1 MNAISLIVLAF
12 AMSTDAF
19 AAAISKG
26 AALHKPRLREAL
38 RTGVIFGV
46 IEAITPVIGWGLGSV
61 AAKFVADWDH
71 WIAFGMLCILGV
83 LMIRNAFKEE
93 DEDAAPVV
101 RHSFWLLAAT
111 GFATSID
118 AMAVGV
124 GLAFVDV
131 NIMVAAIAIGL
142 ATTLMVTIGVMLGR
156 ALGSVAGKRAEVLGG
171 IALIGIGSLI
181 LYEHL
186 TAAATA

>member
-1 MNAISLIVLAF
+1 M
-12 AMSTDAF
+12 
-19 AAAISKG
+19 
-26 AALHKPRLREAL
+26 
-38 RTGVIFGV
+38 
-46 IEAITPVIGWGLGSV
+46 IGWGLGSV

-93 DEDAAPVV
+93 EEDAAPVV

-131 NIMVAAIAIGL
+131 NIVVAAIAIGL

-171 IALIGIGSLI
+171 IALIGIGSVI

-186 TAAATA
+186 TAAAAA

>member
-1 MNAISLIVLAF
+1 
-12 AMSTDAF
+12 
-19 AAAISKG
+19 
-26 AALHKPRLREAL
+26 
-38 RTGVIFGV
+38 
-46 IEAITPVIGWGLGSV
+46 
-61 AAKFVADWDH
+61 
-71 WIAFGMLCILGV
+71 
-83 LMIRNAFKEE
+83 MIRNAFKEE

-131 NIMVAAIAIGL
+131 NIVVAAIAIGL

-186 TAAATA
+186 TAAAAA